1 MTSRLIGGGVILLFT
16 TFILLPALI
25 AYELKKYMACTAA
38 CLVLLPFVIYAN
50 VYSVMG
56 VPLAG
61 IVVFFV
67 GIPLSIVLALIFG
80 LFEKKDNGISTAR

>member
-1 MTSRLIGGGVILLFT
+1 MIQVGVILLGT

-38 CLVLLPFVIYAN
+38 CIALLPFVIYAD
-50 VYSVMG
+50 VYSLRG

-61 IVVFFV
+61 IVIFLV

-80 LFEKKDNGISTAR
+80 LFEKKDKGISTVR